1 MWRWVI
7 KDYFSAFSWYR
18 ISALMKA
25 SNWFWVLYWFLLLP
39 GMSGA
44 FEEMDKVWTFYL
56 MMLPVGFC
64 FVSGVFHRSKLPK
77 FFYICPME
85 RSVRRTYINRKF
97 LFEILVPAFIG
108 GVATVLLLGLRLCHP
123 LTAGLYF
130 FDMLVI
136 SLLGG
141 DIFTQTVEVPKDSAI
156 QVEEAKML
164 GVTKCV
170 AFVLSFLGIFGMW
183 MMLDFGPAVE
193 SWCKWGFFSVA
204 VLIVLPLTIKG
215 LTGWN
220 AAVERALSYE
230 VFKVKAKRIGGA
242 S

>member
-7 KDYFSAFSWYR
+7 KDYFSAFSWYKIR
-18 ISALMKA
+18 EVMKPG
-25 SNWFWVLYWFLLLP
+25 NLFWIFYWLVVLP
-39 GMSGA
+39 GLSGA

-64 FVSGVFHRSKLPK
+64 TVSGVFHRSKLPK

-97 LFEILVPAFIG
+97 LFAILVPAFIG
-108 GVATVLLLGLRLCHP
+108 GVATILLLGLRLCHP

-136 SLLGG
+136 SLFGG

-156 QVEEAKML
+156 QVEEVNML
-164 GVTKCV
+164 GVTKGV
-170 AFVLSFLGIFGMW
+170 AFVLSFLGILGMW
-183 MMLDFGPAVE
+183 MMLDIGPAVE
-193 SWCKWGFFSVA
+193 SWCKWVFFSVA
-204 VLIVLPLTIKG
+204 VVIVLPLTIKG

-230 VFKVKAKRIGGA
+230 VVKIKAKKVGGK
-242 S
+242 